1 MNRELLDKIF
11 ERGILVLVLAILI
24 FTPLAFGGLPQI
36 PIGSSLDLVLVN
48 PFAFVEGTM
57 VLVLALWMARLW
69 INPRP
74 KLLWPP
80 LCWVVVAFCIYAIV
94 RYLTAEIEHVARVEM
109 LQVLVYGFLF
119 LTIVNNLHRQESVQ
133 IAVLSLVFLAMAIS
147 GYAIYQFATG
157 SRQVWALTTPYA
169 HRGTGTYI
177 SPNNLSG
184 LLEMILPLGLAF
196 MLVSRL
202 STLTKV
208 FTGYASLVIL
218 VGIVSTVS
226 RGSWVATAIALV
238 ILFLILL
245 AQRAYRLPALALLI
259 ITVVAAIHFAPQN
272 FYLQARLT
280 HLQSP
285 QGTLDDDG
293 RLGIWKAAM
302 ELWKTDVWWGIGPG
316 HFNSRFGEFRP
327 EIIQVSPDRV
337 HNDYLNTL
345 TDWGIA
351 GTAVIAVALGLV
363 FAGAVQTGFS
373 VRRSSNALGEQRS
386 SKLALVLGAA
396 AGLIA
401 ILVHSLVDFNMHVPA
416 NAMIA
421 VALMAWLTCYLRF
434 ATERYWTTARI
445 GTKGLL
451 TVALAGGI
459 AYLGSQ
465 TIRSL
470 EESHWLIQ
478 AKLAKTGSV
487 EEITALEKAFSIEP
501 KNSETARSIGE
512 AYRLLSWEGKDD
524 YREQALEAMK
534 WFKRAM
540 DLNPYDDTSM
550 LRYGMCLDQIDRH
563 DEALASFSRALQIDP
578 NSYFDNA
585 WMGWHYT
592 RTGDYAAA
600 RVWLERS
607 HRLEPTDNPIAD
619 SYLRIANQQMLEAAT
634 NTSAL
639 RFP

>member
-1 MNRELLDKIF
+1 MNRELLDKIC

-24 FTPLAFGGLPQI
+24 ITPLAFGGVPQI

-48 PFAFVEGTM
+48 PFVFVEGIM
-57 VLVLALWMARLW
+57 ALALVLWLARLW

-80 LCWVVVAFCIYAIV
+80 LCWVVVAFCVYAIV
-94 RYLTAEIEHVARVEM
+94 RYLTAQIEYVARAEM
-109 LQVLVYGFLF
+109 LQVLVCGFLF
-119 LTIVNNLHRQESVQ
+119 LIIVNNLHRQESVQ

-157 SRQVWALTTPYA
+157 SKHVWALTTPYV

-196 MLVSRL
+196 TLVSRL

-208 FTGYASLVIL
+208 FTGYASMVIL
-218 VGIVSTVS
+218 VGICVTIS

-238 ILFLILL
+238 VLFMVLL

-259 ITVVAAIHFAPQN
+259 VTIAAGIHFAPQN
-272 FYLQARLT
+272 FYLQARLR
-280 HLQSP
+280 HLQNP
-285 QGTLDDDG
+285 QGTLDDDA
-293 RLGIWKAAM
+293 RLAIWKVAM
-302 ELWKTDVWWGIGPG
+302 QLWQTDIWWGIGPG

-327 EIIQVSPDRV
+327 ESIQTSPDRV

-351 GTAVIAVALGLV
+351 GTAIIAIAAGLM
-363 FAGAVQTGFS
+363 FAGAIQTGFA

-386 SKLALVLGAA
+386 SKLALVLGAT

-401 ILVHSLVDFNMHVPA
+401 ILVHSFVDFNMHVPA
-416 NAMIA
+416 NAMVA

-434 ATERYWTTARI
+434 ATDRYWTTAR
-445 GTKGLL
+445 GGAKGLL
-451 TVALAGGI
+451 TVVIVAGI
-459 AYLGSQ
+459 AYLGWQ
-465 TIRSL
+465 TVRST
-470 EESHWLIQ
+470 EESHWLIKG
-478 AKLAKTGSV
+478 KLAKAGST
-487 EEITALEKAFSIEP
+487 EEIAALEKAFSMEP
-501 KNSETARSIGE
+501 KNGETARAIGE
-512 AYRLLSWEGKDD
+512 AYRLRSWEGMDD
-524 YREQALEAMK
+524 YKDEALEAMK

-540 DLNPYDDTSM
+540 DLNPYDDSSL

-563 DEALASFSRALQIDP
+563 DEALTSFSRALQIDP

-600 RVWLERS
+600 RIWLERS
-607 HRLEPTDNPIAD
+607 RRLEPTDNPIAD
-619 SYLRIANQQMLEAAT
+619 SYLRIANQQLIESAT
-634 NTSAL
+634 NSSPV